1 MTTLKRP
8 KPKVTLKRNI
18 EDIVKNVDSKFGDV
32 YLVSED
38 RRYFLAHKI
47 ILVLFCPLLKSQFF
61 YKTFF
66 MIVICKNY
74 ANPVP
79 ISN

>member
-47 ILVLFCPLLKSQFF
+47 ILVICPLFKSQFF
-61 YKTFF
+61 YKH
-66 MIVICKNY
+66 
-74 ANPVP
+74 
-79 ISN
+79 SL